1 MAESLKSGQE
11 KPLTE
16 DVWQDC
22 AASGDQPDP
31 PATAQPP
38 DLRACTKSARP
49 HITVGVQPN
58 DVTDRA
64 PDSAIV
70 MIFNVSGR

>member
-1 MAESLKSGQE
+1 VYEIRS
-11 KPLTE
+11 
-16 DVWQDC
+16 
-22 AASGDQPDP
+22 AAHN
-31 PATAQPP
+31 
-38 DLRACTKSARP
+38 L
-49 HITVGVQPN
+49 GVQPN

>member
-1 MAESLKSGQE
+1 MAARG
-11 KPLTE
+11 LTPI
-16 DVWQDC
+16 
-22 AASGDQPDP
+22 S
-31 PATAQPP
+31 PP
-38 DLRACTKSARP
+38 DDYDHAAGA
-49 HITVGVQPN
+49 TVGSQPN